1 MSFVDAKAQQQDSYA
16 ASWSEYL
23 PVRGMRYHI
32 RHWGREGA
40 PKIFLFHGWM
50 DSSVTWQFL
59 VDELISQSSHDW
71 HFIAPDWSGY
81 GDSEARP
88 GGSMFI
94 GFLGDME
101 HVIRHYANEGMLKII
116 GHSMGANLASIYA
129 SARSERVSHFINLE
143 GLAPM
148 PSGIFEK
155 PMPEQVARWLNGS
168 RGKTQA
174 YQSPEEFVERLRT
187 QNPRLSE
194 SRANFLAAH
203 FLERNDDGEFL
214 PKADVEARQVAPIYP
229 HTDQIMELLRNI
241 SAKVLVVRGTD
252 SFVSKTFVGH
262 EQVLAERLA
271 CYQHRS
277 DLILEGASHNMHH
290 EFPEKVAASVLALL
304 A

>member
-1 MSFVDAKAQQQDSYA
+1 MGVIDVAAQQQNNFT

-23 PVRGMRYHI
+23 PIRGMRYHI

-59 VDELISQSSHDW
+59 VDELIAQSSHDW

-81 GDSEARP
+81 GESEARP

-129 SARSERVSHFINLE
+129 SARHERVSHFVNLE

-148 PSGIFEK
+148 PGGIFAK
-155 PMPEQVARWLNGS
+155 PLAEQVARWLNGS
-168 RGKTQA
+168 RGKTQG
-174 YQSPEEFVERLRT
+174 YQSPEEFVERLRG
-187 QNPRLSE
+187 QNPLLSE
-194 SRANFLAAH
+194 SRARFLAEH
-203 FLERNDDGEFL
+203 FLEQSSDGEFL

-229 HTDQIMELLRNI
+229 HPDQVMELLRNI

-252 SFVSKTFVGH
+252 SFVSKAFAGYE
-262 EQVLAERLA
+262 EQLAERLA
-271 CYQHRS
+271 CYQNRS

-290 EFPEKVAASVLALL
+290 EFPEQVAASVLALF

>member
-1 MSFVDAKAQQQDSYA
+1 MAAVNATAQEQENYA
-16 ASWSEYL
+16 ASWSEHL
-23 PVRGMRYHI
+23 VVRGVRYHI

-40 PKIFLFHGWM
+40 PKLFLFHGWM

-59 VDELISQSSHDW
+59 VDELIAQSSQDW

-81 GDSEARP
+81 GASEPRA

-101 HVIRHYANEGMLKII
+101 HIIRHYASEEKLKII
-116 GHSMGANLASIYA
+116 AHSMGANLASIYA
-129 SARSERVSHFINLE
+129 SARSERVSHFVNLE

-155 PMPEQVARWLNGS
+155 PLPDQVARWLNGS

-174 YQSPEEFVERLRT
+174 YQSPEDFVQRLRD
-187 QNPRLSE
+187 QNPLLSE
-194 SRANFLAAH
+194 ARARFLADNFLTPS
-203 FLERNDDGEFL
+203 DDGSFL

-229 HTDQIMELLRNI
+229 HPDQVKELLMNI
-241 SAKVLVVRGTD
+241 SAKVLVVRGSG
-252 SFVSKTFVGH
+252 SFVSKAYEGH
-262 EQVLAERLA
+262 EDLLAERLA

-277 DLILEGASHNMHH
+277 DLILDGASHNMHH
-290 EFPEKVAASVLALL
+290 EFPDKVAASVLTLFA
-304 A
+304 